1 MSSVVGPFSGGR
13 WPAFALLP
21 LAYFFIG
28 VIGKPSE
35 QEQ

>member
-1 MSSVVGPFSGGR
+1 VLA
-13 WPAFALLP
+13 AFTLLP